1 MRLACPNCDAKYEVP
16 DDAIPDAGRDV
27 QCSNCGHAWFQLR
40 PEAELDAEL
49 EAALYGDDLP
59 PLPATAPEPA
69 AAPVSGS
76 ADADL
81 TAALAGIMA
90 DHPPLQP
97 DPAAPARPGA
107 FPEEEYT
114 EDLPAEPAAAPA
126 PLSSAPLPSADAP
139 DAVPAPVPA
148 PKRAMDEAVLAVLR
162 EEAEREAEA
171 RRHEAQLDAQ
181 RADSRRA
188 EAERQMQ
195 VQPDLGMADPAPAP
209 RPALSP
215 TQRRLAM
222 LKGEDP
228 DAPPPEPPRPVARRD
243 LLPNV
248 EELSSTLRPGE
259 AGADAAELADALPDL
274 TRGRA
279 SFRAGF
285 LLMLVVALLAAVA
298 YIAAPSLS
306 AAVPALE
313 APLAAYVVFVDGLRG
328 WLDGVMNQATQALT
342 GAPKG

>member
-16 DDAIPDAGRDV
+16 DDAIPEAGRDV

-49 EAALYGDDLP
+49 EAALYGDE
-59 PLPATAPEPA
+59 PAPAPA
-69 AAPVSGS
+69 AAAAPLAAPQTPPAPAD

-90 DHPPLQP
+90 DTPALQP
-97 DPAAPARPGA
+97 DPGAPQRPGPV
-107 FPEEEYT
+107 PEEDYI
-114 EDLPAEPAAAPA
+114 EDLPPAHDPGPGPGSERAPE
-126 PLSSAPLPSADAP
+126 
-139 DAVPAPVPA
+139 PAPVPA

-195 VQPDLGMADPAPAP
+195 IQPDLGMADPAPAP
-209 RPALSP
+209 RPSLSP

-228 DAPPPEPPRPVARRD
+228 DAAPPEPARPPARRD

-248 EELSSTLRPGE
+248 EELTSTLRPGE
-259 AGADAAELADALPDL
+259 AGDDADEMADALPDL

-285 LLMLVVALLAAVA
+285 LLMLFVALIAAAV
-298 YIAAPSLS
+298 YVAAPSLS
-306 AAVPALE
+306 AAVPALQ
-313 APLAAYVVFVDGLRG
+313 APLAAYVIFVDGLRA